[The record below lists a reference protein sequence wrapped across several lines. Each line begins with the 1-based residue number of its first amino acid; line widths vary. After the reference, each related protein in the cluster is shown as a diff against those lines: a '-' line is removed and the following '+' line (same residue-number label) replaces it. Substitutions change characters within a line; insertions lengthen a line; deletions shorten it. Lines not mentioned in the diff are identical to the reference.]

1 MVKPDSARMVSEHLV
16 MLAQSGK
23 LRSKID
29 GTQLVNLL
37 EQVQAASQ
45 PTKIKFQRKGEDD
58 VVLGQRS
65 SASSK
70 KKAESD
76 SDSDNFD
83 TSSDEN
89 ISDRDD
95 DEE

>member
-1 MVKPDSARMVSEHLV
+1 MVKPDSARMVTEHLV

-29 GTQLVNLL
+29 GAQLVNLL
-37 EQVQAASQ
+37 EQVQAASK

-58 VVLGQRS
+58 IVLGERS
-65 SASSK
+65 ADK
-70 KKAESD
+70 KTATQSD

-89 ISDRDD
+89 VDDRDE